1 MSDVTV
7 SVSEELRRVFE
18 LNALRGQSVMLRWPD
33 LVQKATDTKLR
44 CADLRARE
52 KDAYAARFETRVE
65 QERRR
70 LIDQA
75 GDVVREFKPW
85 WAQEDRFSP
94 ADTLRQA
101 QINVRERH
109 HRRIAAIDR
118 YERRELQAIL
128 DQSER
133 QDAQR
138 GQSRDA
144 FTRAAD
150 SRPEID
156 RRISRHRNRER

>member
-1 MSDVTV
+1 MSATI
-7 SVSEELRRVFE
+7 VSEELRRVFE
-18 LNALRGQSVMLRWPD
+18 LGALRGQSVMLRWPD

-52 KDAYAARFETRVE
+52 KDAYAARYGNRVE
-65 QERRR
+65 QEQRR

-75 GDVVREFKPW
+75 GKVDRDFKPW
-85 WAQEDRFSP
+85 WAAEDRFSP
-94 ADTLRQA
+94 AETLRQA

-109 HRRIAAIDR
+109 HRRIAVIDD
-118 YERRELQAIL
+118 YERRELKTIL
-128 DQSER
+128 ERSE
-133 QDAQR
+133 QKETQR

-144 FTRAAD
+144 FARAAG

-156 RRISRHRNRER
+156 RRMKRHRTRER